1 MLTKR
6 LKAVHLEE
14 SPPYKTVTAVRRTR
28 LVWLAAPPGLFLA
41 AGAAALLWYAHT
53 APAMPGLLPPPAAP
67 STKILARDGRLLYEV
82 ASSAGVHHTPL
93 TLAQIP
99 AACQLATIATED
111 ATFYSNPGVEWRGIL
126 RALWI
131 NLRGGQTI
139 AGGSTIT
146 QQVVRNLLL
155 PPAARHARTLER
167 KLHESLLAWRLARTV
182 PKAHILELYLNN
194 IDYGNLALGLQAAA
208 QTYFGKAAADLD
220 LAECA
225 LLAGLPQAPA
235 QHNPLANP
243 AAAQTRQRVVL
254 GLMHKAGFI
263 DAAVAAAALREPLQ
277 YAPVPFPITAPHF
290 VLQVLAQVQQ
300 QYGAAALA
308 SGLTVTT
315 TLDLD
320 LTRSAEQIMRRRLAQ
335 LAEAK
340 TGSHNSGNAAL
351 VAVDPRSGQVLA
363 LVGSVDYF
371 DRAIS
376 GAINMALAPR
386 QPGSTLKPLTYAL
399 AFDPARCPPAA
410 ANCPWTAATQLPDL
424 PASFVTAEGRT
435 YTPQNY
441 DRKFRGPVPA
451 RAALGNSLNIPA
463 VLALQEVG
471 VASLQRLARG
481 MGITTL
487 SALEAPGL
495 ALTLGG
501 GAVRLTELTAAY
513 GAFATGGML
522 LPQSL
527 IMSVHAVDGTLLSTW
542 QPTNATRVID
552 ARTAFII
559 TDILA
564 DNNARSAAF
573 GAASV
578 LNIGRPAAVKTGT
591 TTNWRDNW
599 TVGYTPELAVGVW
612 VGNADNTPMRD
623 VAGISGAAPIWHD
636 FMRTALR
643 GKTASTFAQPAG
655 LVRRE
660 FCAVSTTQPTASC
673 IQRSTEIFIS
683 GTEPRE
689 IGGGGSVAEFD
700 ASDNRLSAASLPA
713 VRGPASF
720 EANPADNEALSS
732 IGGAPT
738 QLRIAAP
745 DAASVYRL
753 STRLP
758 AANQLLPLRILSP
771 AEITKVTILMDG
783 IALAHFDSAP
793 FEVVWQLAAG
803 RHRVD
808 AVGTV
813 AGSSVQFHA
822 PPVEFVVLAPD
833 S

>member
-1 MLTKR
+1 MP
-6 LKAVHLEE
+6 AV
-14 SPPYKTVTAVRRTR
+14 KRTR
-28 LVWLAAPPGLFLA
+28 LIWLAALPGLFLA

-99 AACQLATIATED
+99 SACRQATIATED

-131 NLRGGQTI
+131 NVRGGQTI

-155 PPAARHARTLER
+155 PPAARSARTLER
-167 KLHESLLAWRLARTV
+167 KLHESLLAWRLTRTL
-182 PKAHILELYLNN
+182 PKARILELYLNN

-208 QTYFGKAAADLD
+208 QTYFGKDAAELD

-263 DAAVAAAALREPLQ
+263 DTAGAAAALREPLQ
-277 YAPVPFPITAPHF
+277 YAPAPFPITAPHF
-290 VLQVLAQVQQ
+290 VFQVLAQLQQ

-315 TLDLD
+315 TLDID
-320 LTRSAEQIMRRRLAQ
+320 LTHSAEQIMRRRLAQ
-335 LAEAK
+335 LADSK

-351 VAVDPRSGQVLA
+351 VAVDPRTGQVLA
-363 LVGSVDYF
+363 LVGSIDYF

-424 PASFVTAEGRT
+424 PTSFVTTEGRA

-441 DRKFRGPVPA
+441 DRKFRGPVLA

-471 VASLQRLARG
+471 VAGLQRMARA

-487 SALEAPGL
+487 AATKSPGL

-513 GAFATGGML
+513 GVFATGGML
-522 LPQSL
+522 LPQTL
-527 IMSVHAVDGTLLSTW
+527 IMSVHAADGTLLSSR
-542 QPTNATRVID
+542 QPIHATRALD
-552 ARTAFII
+552 ARIAFII
-559 TDILA
+559 TNILA

-612 VGNADNTPMRD
+612 VGNADNSPMRN

-643 GKTASTFAQPAG
+643 GKAAGTFMQPAG
-655 LVRRE
+655 LVRRNI
-660 FCAVSTTQPTASC
+660 CAGSGAQPTATC
-673 IQRSTEIFIS
+673 IQRTTEIFIS

-689 IGGGGSVAEFD
+689 LIGVDAVTEFY
-700 ASDNRLSAASLPA
+700 ASDSGLLAANLPA
-713 VRGPASF
+713 AREPAAVLAVPASND
-720 EANPADNEALSS
+720 AQSP
-732 IGGAPT
+732 IVGGAP

-753 STRLP
+753 SARLP
-758 AANQLLPLRILSP
+758 AANQLLPLRILS
-771 AEITKVTILMDG
+771 AAAITNVTILMDG
-783 IALAHFDSAP
+783 EALAQLSSAP

-803 RHRVD
+803 RHRVE
-808 AVGTV
+808 AFGTA
-813 AGSSVQFHA
+813 AGSSLQLHA
-822 PPVEFVVLAPD
+822 PPVEFIVLAPD

>member
-1 MLTKR
+1 MPAVKR
-6 LKAVHLEE
+6 N
-14 SPPYKTVTAVRRTR
+14 R
-28 LVWLAAPPGLFLA
+28 LIWLAATPGLCLA
-41 AGAAALLWYAHT
+41 AGAAALLWYART
-53 APAMPGLLPPPAAP
+53 SPAMPGLLPPPAAP

-139 AGGSTIT
+139 SGGSTIT

-155 PPAARHARTLER
+155 PPAARSARTLER
-167 KLHESLLAWRLARTV
+167 KLRESLLAWRLTRTT

-243 AAAQTRQRVVL
+243 AAAQARQRVVL
-254 GLMHKAGFI
+254 GLMQKAGFI
-263 DAAVAAAALREPLQ
+263 DKAGAAAALREPLQ
-277 YAPVPFPITAPHF
+277 YAPVPFPISAPHF
-290 VLQVLAQVQQ
+290 VFQVLAQLQQ

-320 LTRSAEQIMRRRLAQ
+320 LTHSAEQIMRRRLAQ
-335 LAEAK
+335 LADAK

-371 DRAIS
+371 DRGIS

-399 AFDPARCPPAA
+399 AFDPARCRQAA
-410 ANCPWTAATQLPDL
+410 ANCPWTAATQLSDL
-424 PASFVTAEGRT
+424 PTSFVTAEGRA

-441 DRKFRGPVPA
+441 DRKFRGPVLA
-451 RAALGNSLNIPA
+451 RAALGGSLNIPA

-471 VASLQRLARG
+471 VASLQRMARG

-487 SALEAPGL
+487 APLEAPGL

-513 GAFATGGML
+513 GVFATGGML
-522 LPQSL
+522 LPQSI
-527 IMSVHAVDGTLLSTW
+527 IMRVNAADGTLLTSR
-542 QPTNATRVID
+542 QPANATRVID
-552 ARTAFII
+552 ARIAFII
-559 TDILA
+559 TNILA

-612 VGNADNTPMRD
+612 VGNADNTPMRN

-643 GKTASTFAQPAG
+643 GKAAATFAQPAG

-660 FCAVSTTQPTASC
+660 ICAVSGTQPTASC
-673 IQRSTEIFIS
+673 IQRSTEIFIR

-689 IGGGGSVAEFD
+689 AFGVGGEAEFD
-700 ASDNRLSAASLPA
+700 ASDNGLGTADLPA
-713 VRGPASF
+713 AREPAAVPTNPAS
-720 EANPADNEALSS
+720 NETLRAIVSD
-732 IGGAPT
+732 APH
-738 QLRIAAP
+738 LRITAP

-753 STRLP
+753 SARLP
-758 AANQLLPLRILSP
+758 AANQLLPLRILS
-771 AEITKVTILMDG
+771 AAAITNVTILVDG
-783 IALAHFDSAP
+783 AALAHLNTAP

-813 AGSSVQFHA
+813 AGSGLRLHA
-822 PPVEFVVLAPD
+822 PPVEFVVLAAD